1 MPRGSST
8 AGEKLK
14 VRNAKIIADRK
25 KRLANLQAKHKN
37 ASGPDKVRLARSI
50 TALKNQLGITPPKGP
65 YTGPKIKHGDTRGH
79 GRKKQYYNSSTKK
92 FQKSN
97 PITDSKKEALEK
109 DRIKKNKEAE
119 EKIAKIKKQKQQDKI
134 TGIKRFAD
142 IRGDNPKPKPVNNNS
157 QQNQNPTT
165 ENKNKSSYTPLE
177 DDNNAADRKEE
188 ANFRSSSSVEKAKD
202 KADPLRKY
210 RRGEGTGRKET
221 RITKKLK
228 KAGFTSDR
236 LAKLRKKNAEFQA
249 AKKGGKAAMK
259 KYREKYPK
267 RG

>member
-1 MPRGSST
+1 MAPRGSST

-14 VRNAKIIADRK
+14 VRNATLIADRK

-37 ASGPDKVRLARSI
+37 ASGPDKVRLSRSI
-50 TALKNQLGITPPKGP
+50 TALKKQLGITPPKGP
-65 YTGPKIKHGDTRGH
+65 YTGPKIKHGDTKGH
-79 GRKKQYYNSSTKK
+79 GRKKEYYNSSTKK
-92 FQKSN
+92 YQKTN
-97 PITDSKKEALEK
+97 PITDSKKADLEK

-119 EKIAKIKKQKQQDKI
+119 EKIAKINKQKQQDKI
-134 TGIKRFAD
+134 TGTKRFAD
-142 IRGDNPKPKPVNNNS
+142 IRGDNPTPNPVNNNS

-165 ENKNKSSYTPLE
+165 ETKVKTNEVKDKTV
-177 DDNNAADRKEE
+177 DKKEV
-188 ANFRSSSSVEKAKD
+188 VEKKEV
-202 KADPLRKY
+202 KKDPLAKY
-210 RRGEGTGRKET
+210 RRTKEEGVGKGDT

-228 KAGFTSDR
+228 KSGFTETR
-236 LAKLRKKNAEFQA
+236 LAKLRAKNAEFQA